1 MATPNLF
8 LIYVTDTTASTAF
21 YSDLFEMEPEM
32 VTPRYVSFEVA
43 PGVLFSLWSGASKS
57 VTATPVRTSEV
68 GLMVPGSA
76 EAVTPSSPIG
86 RPRVSTWSPNPTTK
100 SSAALSSSPTRM
112 GISSASH
119 PWTESRLGG
128 GVPRSPAR
136 A

>member
-68 GLMVPGSA
+68 GLLWCSGSCR
-76 EAVTPSSPIG
+76 SS
-86 RPRVSTWSPNPTTK
+86 
-100 SSAALSSSPTRM
+100 
-112 GISSASH
+112 
-119 PWTESRLGG
+119 
-128 GVPRSPAR
+128 
-136 A
+136 

>member
-76 EAVTPSSPIG
+76 EAVDAIFTDWTAKGVDMVSEPHDEVFG
-86 RPRVSTWSPNPTTK
+86 RTFIVADPDGNLIRVSP
-100 SSAALSSSPTRM
+100 LD
-112 GISSASH
+112 
-119 PWTESRLGG
+119 
-128 GVPRSPAR
+128 
-136 A
+136 